1 MAKEQ
6 PARISYFFGKG
17 YVDLWN
23 TIKEAWALNLATVV
37 DQRDRMK
44 KNFSE
49 FGWDKEKIIYGFKG
63 AISLVTML
71 AIFIF
76 GSIITA
82 FTTAFHVGIL
92 VFSSPAFIWGSVFCG
107 WWTGFISL
115 PTRYAMPVRTQTVR
129 LPS

>member
-92 VFSSPAFIWGSVFCG
+92 VFFFACIYL
-107 WWTGFISL
+107 GFGLLWLVDRIYIFANKIRNAC
-115 PTRYAMPVRTQTVR
+115 P
-129 LPS
+129 